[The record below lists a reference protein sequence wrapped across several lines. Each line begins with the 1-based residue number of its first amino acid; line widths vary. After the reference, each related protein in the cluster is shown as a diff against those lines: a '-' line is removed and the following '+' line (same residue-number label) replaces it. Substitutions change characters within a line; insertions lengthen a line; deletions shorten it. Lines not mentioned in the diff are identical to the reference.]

1 MFDDAPNNN
10 ASSRPAQFS
19 ASTTSSSLIRP
30 VSSSQSMSTTALAS
44 PSSTGASALHPTFS
58 SSQSLSLTTY
68 DPEGQALTPAM
79 RRAKMEEVRLQ
90 QLGKK
95 KGRMLVPTVVAKS
108 ENSRPG
114 TASSLVGLSNTS
126 SGGGLGGSR
135 PTTAS
140 VGGRLGS
147 AGTIGAMSS
156 GSVSGNYP
164 PFNRTSTL
172 SMLDTAYDG
181 ADEEKTG
188 DNSAGNTSNAF
199 SRTSAVTH
207 TGGAVDR
214 VQHPMERD
222 MLAAGISPIFD
233 PTPQRNTAAQQSSAA
248 NNTSSSASTTSTS
261 LTNQP
266 SSPFSLTS
274 LSPLSL
280 RLFLTTP
287 SLPHHHHQCYI
298 TRNKKGIS
306 NRLYPLYEC
315 VYEAGEKCI
324 MVGRK
329 KSKNKTSHY
338 VISSDRERM
347 DKADVEML
355 GKVRSNFVGTEFSVF
370 DDGVSPDKLKEGGR
384 AGGGGEDG
392 GEGGGSGGDGGGGGG
407 NGSKKERRAELGTV
421 LYESNILGSRG
432 PRKMTVLV
440 PAVRQTKDGK
450 QQAHVH
456 RPQTTDETDSLLH
469 AYKVQGQGE
478 GRVIALVNKTPKWN
492 EQVGAYVLNF
502 NGRVTMASVK
512 NFQLMVH
519 SGEDGSD
526 DSQHGDGEGGG
537 SGGDGGGAEEERP
550 CLQFGRVGKD
560 MFTMDFGW
568 PLSPLQAFA
577 ICLSSFDYKLACE

>member
-1 MFDDAPNNN
+1 MFDDDGAKGN

-19 ASTTSSSLIRP
+19 ASASSSSLIRP
-30 VSSSQSMSTTALAS
+30 VSSSQSMSTAPLAS
-44 PSSTGASALHPTFS
+44 PSSTASINTAFS
-58 SSQSLSLTTY
+58 SSQSLNLASY
-68 DPEGQALTPAM
+68 DTEGQALTPVM

-108 ENSRPG
+108 DNSRPS
-114 TASSLVGLSNTS
+114 TASSLVGLSGSGS
-126 SGGGLGGSR
+126 SSGLGGSR

-140 VGGRLGS
+140 LGGRSGT
-147 AGTIGAMSS
+147 AGTIGGMSS
-156 GSVSGNYP
+156 GTSGNSYA
-164 PFNRTSTL
+164 PFNRTATL
-172 SMLDTAYDG
+172 SMIDTSYDG

-188 DNSAGNTSNAF
+188 DHSTAANTSNTF
-199 SRTSAVTH
+199 SRSSTVTS
-207 TGGAVDR
+207 DR

-233 PTPQRNTAAQQSSAA
+233 PTPQRSTAQSSSTA
-248 NNTSSSASTTSTS
+248 NNHSSTSASASASSALS
-261 LTNQP
+261 TNQP
-266 SSPFSLTS
+266 SSPFSLTA

-287 SLPHHHHQCYI
+287 SMPHHHHQCYI
-298 TRNKKGIS
+298 TRNKKGIT

-315 VYEAGEKCI
+315 VYEAGEKVI

-338 VISSDRERM
+338 VISSDKERM
-347 DKADVEML
+347 DKADSEWL

-370 DDGVSPDKLKEGGR
+370 DDGVSPDKIKEGGKVS
-384 AGGGGEDG
+384 GSNDEGEGSGD
-392 GEGGGSGGDGGGGGG
+392 GGGSG
-407 NGSKKERRAELGTV
+407 KKERRAELGTV

-526 DSQHGDGEGGG
+526 DSQGQAGDGAE
-537 SGGDGGGAEEERP
+537 EEERP

-568 PLSPLQAFA
+568 PLSPLQAFS

>member
-1 MFDDAPNNN
+1 MFDDDAPNTANT
-10 ASSRPAQFS
+10 ASPRPNPQFS

-30 VSSSQSMSTTALAS
+30 VSASQSQSSNTVLAS
-44 PSSTGASALHPTFS
+44 PSSTGSINTAFS
-58 SSQSLSLTTY
+58 SSQSLNLGTY
-68 DPEGQALTPAM
+68 DTEGQALTPAM

-108 ENSRPG
+108 DNSRPS
-114 TASSLVGLSNTS
+114 TASSLVGLSS
-126 SGGGLGGSR
+126 GGGGLGSSR
-135 PTTAS
+135 PNTAS
-140 VGGRLGS
+140 SGGRLGT
-147 AGTIGAMSS
+147 AGTIGAMS
-156 GSVSGNYP
+156 GSIGGSGNYP
-164 PFNRTSTL
+164 PLNRTSTQ
-172 SMLDTAYDG
+172 SMLDTSHDG
-181 ADEEKTG
+181 ADEEKTT
-188 DNSAGNTSNAF
+188 DHSTANTSNAF
-199 SRTSAVTH
+199 SRTSTATH
-207 TGGAVDR
+207 TER

-233 PTPQRNTAAQQSSAA
+233 PTPQRHTTQSSSAA
-248 NNTSSSASTTSTS
+248 SASSSLA
-261 LTNQP
+261 TNQP

-287 SLPHHHHQCYI
+287 ASPHHHHQCYI
-298 TRNKKGIS
+298 TRNKKGLS

-338 VISSDRERM
+338 VISSDRDRM
-347 DKADVEML
+347 DKADTEML
-355 GKVRSNFVGTEFSVF
+355 GKVRSNFVGTEFCVF
-370 DDGVSPDKLKEGGR
+370 DDGVSPDKIKDGGR
-384 AGGGGEDG
+384 AGGSGDDGEG
-392 GEGGGSGGDGGGGGG
+392 GEGGSGGG
-407 NGSKKERRAELGTV
+407 KKERRAELGCV

-526 DSQHGDGEGGG
+526 DSQQ
-537 SGGDGGGAEEERP
+537 GGDGGEEERP

-568 PLSPLQAFA
+568 PLSPLQAFS

>member
-1 MFDDAPNNN
+1 MFMSRGMFDDTAPANTT
-10 ASSRPAQFS
+10 QFS
-19 ASTTSSSLIRP
+19 STASSLIRP
-30 VSSSQSMSTTALAS
+30 VSSSQSASNNNNTATILAS
-44 PSSTGASALHPTFS
+44 PSSTTSALGGTFS
-58 SSQSLSLTTY
+58 SSQSLNLQSY
-68 DPEGQALTPAM
+68 DGEGQALTPAM

-95 KGRMLVPTVVAKS
+95 KGRMLVPTVTAKS
-108 ENSRPG
+108 DNSRPG
-114 TASSLVGLSNTS
+114 TASSLVGLSS
-126 SGGGLGGSR
+126 ASGGSGGSR
-135 PTTAS
+135 PGTAGA
-140 VGGRLGS
+140 GGRLGS
-147 AGTIGAMSS
+147 AGTIGGMSGGGS
-156 GSVSGNYP
+156 GGSSHV
-164 PFNRTSTL
+164 PFNRSSTL
-172 SMLDTAYDG
+172 SMLDTTYDG
-181 ADEEKTG
+181 AEEEKTG
-188 DNSAGNTSNAF
+188 DGYGTAAANTF
-199 SRTSAVTH
+199 SRTSTVTQSG
-207 TGGAVDR
+207 GGAAER

-233 PTPQRNTAAQQSSAA
+233 PTPSRSNAQSSSTV
-248 NNTSSSASTTSTS
+248 NNPSSTAVS

-280 RLFLTTP
+280 RLFLTSP
-287 SLPHHHHQCYI
+287 SLPQHHHQCYI
-298 TRNKKGIS
+298 TRNKKGIA

-338 VISSDRERM
+338 VVSSDKDKM
-347 DKADVEML
+347 DKGDAEML

-370 DDGVSPDKLKEGGR
+370 DHGVSPDKIKEGGK
-384 AGGGGEDG
+384 AGGADDGEGGGGSGD
-392 GEGGGSGGDGGGGGG
+392 GGGSGGAG
-407 NGSKKERRAELGTV
+407 KKERRAELGSV

-456 RPQTTDETDSLLH
+456 RPQSTDETDSLLH

-526 DSQHGDGEGGG
+526 DSQQAD
-537 SGGDGGGAEEERP
+537 SGAEEERP